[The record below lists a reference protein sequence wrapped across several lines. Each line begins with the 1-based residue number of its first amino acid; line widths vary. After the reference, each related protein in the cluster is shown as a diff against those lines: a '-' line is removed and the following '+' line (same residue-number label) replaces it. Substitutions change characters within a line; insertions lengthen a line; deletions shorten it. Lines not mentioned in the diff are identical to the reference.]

1 MTSLK
6 IRSFIIGGL
15 LFSVIVLL
23 FSAKMSTA
31 KSKLGHI
38 NTKELWQ
45 LMPERLAADEQ
56 LKKLESEL
64 SQFIKQEQDL
74 FITSVQ
80 KFQKDSASMSEL
92 VMKQTYNKLLQQQE
106 AISTLPEQANQEL
119 TKKQQELYAPI
130 LNKMQEAIDAVSV
143 KYGFDYI
150 VDSGQGHLVY
160 VKNKDDDILPLVKE
174 HLGLK

>member
-1 MTSLK
+1 MNSKLK
-6 IRSFIIGGL
+6 SFLIGGL
-15 LFSVIVLL
+15 LFSAIALF
-23 FSAKMSTA
+23 FSAKISTA

-38 NTKELWQ
+38 NTNQLWE
-45 LMPERLAADEQ
+45 LMPERVEADEKI
-56 LKKLESEL
+56 KKLEMEL
-64 SQFIKQEQDL
+64 SQFIKQEQES
-74 FITSVQ
+74 FYISVQ

-106 AISTLPEQANQEL
+106 VITSLPEQANQEL
-119 TKKQQELYAPI
+119 YKKQQELYAPI
-130 LNKMQEAIDAVSV
+130 VKKMQDAIDAVSV

-174 HLGLK
+174 QLGLK